1 MGEASGGIRSLS
13 ALYRRQDAAERVG
26 RESPRNAWL
35 EAACILELA
44 AVVTW
49 WPFSILRWLSPMRPS
64 EFERDVE
71 AVESSALCLA
81 ALIIIVLVVL
91 ALAERSSFPALLG
104 ALLGL
109 ILGGPFYLSTLFS
122 LAALLLI
129 LTRVGH
135 VTNPGPPAPSPGTR
149 PREP

>member
-1 MGEASGGIRSLS
+1 MGEASGGIRSLK
-13 ALYRRQDAAERVG
+13 ALYRGQDAAERLG

-35 EAACILELA
+35 KAACILELA

-49 WPFSILRWLSPMRPS
+49 WPFGILLSSLMGRS
-64 EFERDVE
+64 GFERDVE
-71 AVESSALCLA
+71 MVTSSALCWA
-81 ALIIIVLVVL
+81 SLIIIFLVVL

-122 LAALLLI
+122 LAALVLI

-135 VTNPGPPAPSPGTR
+135 VTNPGSVPWDAAAGTVSI
-149 PREP
+149 P